1 VTSREPLWDQRDLRK
16 AVDAG
21 RFYLPGSATGVRET
35 IVTSPIEAEP
45 QYLMRVAGPGWSPL
59 LAAFFTAAFFLLLT
73 VKFVVVA
80 VVCGLLAVAMIWIWM
95 WESDPPPL
103 PRVRAGKDVLLP
115 TYVHGPMSHSYWAVV
130 VLLLVIG
137 SLYLSYFFSYLYL
150 WTVNPAAWVA
160 AGSAASALASGM
172 LLVASLASLTAA
184 RRALAREARVIF
196 VGALLF
202 GLAALV
208 ASLTLNVANL
218 WESGLR
224 PPASGYGAIVYAND
238 FLQMQVVVALTFMA
252 MFALAREA
260 ANKLDKTR
268 SVVFD
273 NLELLWRYAI
283 GQGLVGL
290 LLVHAF
296 PRVAL

>member
-1 VTSREPLWDQRDLRK
+1 
-16 AVDAG
+16 
-21 RFYLPGSATGVRET
+21 
-35 IVTSPIEAEP
+35 
-45 QYLMRVAGPGWSPL
+45 
-59 LAAFFTAAFFLLLT
+59 
-73 VKFVVVA
+73 
-80 VVCGLLAVAMIWIWM
+80 
-95 WESDPPPL
+95 
-103 PRVRAGKDVLLP
+103 
-115 TYVHGPMSHSYWAVV
+115 MSHSYWAVV

-224 PPASGYGAIVYAND
+224 PSASGYGAIVYAND
-238 FLQMQVVVALTFMA
+238 FLQMQVVVALIFMT